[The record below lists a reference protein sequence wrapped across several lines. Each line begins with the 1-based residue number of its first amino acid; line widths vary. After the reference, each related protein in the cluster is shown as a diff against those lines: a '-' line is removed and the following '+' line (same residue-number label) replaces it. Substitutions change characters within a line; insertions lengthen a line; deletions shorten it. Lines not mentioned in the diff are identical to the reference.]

1 MPRSRPDHM
10 KRQPAPQAL
19 HWTTNEDFATGKG
32 ATVQEFVAVVGNSRY
47 VIDVAPWGE
56 GRFMVDGREIA
67 RTDGPRMANRPSK
80 ILMSWRSDTSEASA
94 SRSRF
99 RDGRRLSRPR
109 RLNFLAASAA

>member
-10 KRQPAPQAL
+10 KRQPAPQTL

-32 ATVQEFVAVVGNSRY
+32 ATVQEFVAVVGTSQY

-67 RTDGPRMANRPSK
+67 TP
-80 ILMSWRSDTSEASA
+80 L
-94 SRSRF
+94 
-99 RDGRRLSRPR
+99 DGRATNTRTGRLM
-109 RLNFLAASAA
+109 FFT